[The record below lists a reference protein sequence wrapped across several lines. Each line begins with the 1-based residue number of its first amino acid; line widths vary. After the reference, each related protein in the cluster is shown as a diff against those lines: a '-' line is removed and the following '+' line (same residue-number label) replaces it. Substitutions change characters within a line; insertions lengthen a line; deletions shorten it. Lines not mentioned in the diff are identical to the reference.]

1 VLAAVDA
8 TSTAAVAP
16 YEGPA
21 ARREVEDLL
30 LRVGLAPEPSLV
42 RARALHAAATAAGD
56 DDVATHARVI
66 EADALHR
73 LGSVAEAARLV
84 TAVREGHPDLSAEH
98 RVRTGWVLMRV
109 CSNVGDSAAA
119 LDHALETSRW
129 AGADI
134 PLRLRIQFLIKYGDV
149 LATVG
154 DVDGSRERY
163 AQAEALAGGDAELH
177 LRAVNNRAFT
187 ELGRGDTVR
196 AVAGAERL
204 VELAAHYGQALNS
217 DELDTLAHIH
227 LLQGRPDLAVTAA
240 RAALAVLTE
249 KGNKA
254 VDDLPDIL
262 LTLATAQ
269 RGVGDLDAAA
279 GHLARA
285 REIAGTHGFHELSA
299 RVLEEEAEVL
309 AAQGDFRGAFAA
321 HKAFH
326 AADKELVSLQREAQS
341 RAREAMFESTQARAD
356 AARFREEAR
365 RDPLTGLH
373 NRLAVGERLPALL
386 DARRRGGPP
395 VVAALFDLDH
405 FKSVNDVFS
414 HEVGD
419 RVLVTFAELLLG
431 GVAELP
437 DGSGLAA
444 RLGGEEFLL
453 VVAAP
458 TLEQAT
464 ARVEGVRRAVED
476 HDWSPVTP
484 GRSITVSAGIAVADD
499 EATHFTLLRQADV
512 ELYAAKAAG
521 RNRVCG
527 GA

>member
-1 VLAAVDA
+1 MLAAADA
-8 TSTAAVAP
+8 TPASAGP
-16 YEGPA
+16 YDGPA

-30 LRVGLAPEPSLV
+30 LRVGSEPEPSLA
-42 RARALHAAATAAGD
+42 RARALHAVATAAGD
-56 DDVATHARVI
+56 EDVATHARVI

-73 LGSVAEAARLV
+73 LGSVADAARLV
-84 TAVREGHPDLSAEH
+84 TAVREGRPDLSAEH

-129 AGADI
+129 VGEDV
-134 PLRLRIQFLIKYGDV
+134 PVRLHIQFLIKFGDV
-149 LATVG
+149 LVSVG
-154 DVDGSRERY
+154 DVEGARERY
-163 AQAEALAGGDAELH
+163 GRAEQLAVGDAELH

-204 VELAAHYGQALNS
+204 VELAAHYGQPLNS

-269 RGVGDLDAAA
+269 RHVGELDAAA

-285 REIAGTHGFHELSA
+285 REIAGTHGFHALSA

-326 AADKELVSLQREAQS
+326 AADTELVSLQREAQV

-386 DARRRGGPP
+386 EARRRGGAP

-405 FKSVNDVFS
+405 FKAVNDVFS

-419 RVLVTFAELLLG
+419 RVLVSFAELLLH

-437 DGSGLAA
+437 EGAGLAA

-453 VVAAP
+453 VVAAA

-464 ARVEGVRRAVED
+464 ARVEDVRRAVEE
-476 HDWSPVTP
+476 HDWSGVTP
-484 GRSITVSAGIAVADD
+484 GRSITVSAGVAVADD
-499 EATHFTLLRQADV
+499 DATHFSLLRQADV
-512 ELYAAKAAG
+512 QLYAAKAAG